1 MHVTVSY
8 SKQDGAG
15 SVAALADA
23 ICWSLDG
30 RQSGSMLDPMPRLV
44 TKGSDCKPTEPTG
57 GMLGNPIKFPVERHL
72 PPADVMI

>member
-30 RQSGSMLDPMPRLV
+30 RQSDAKTVV